1 LITGMMLSDGS
12 LRIHGKDAYLQ
23 IGQKDKEF
31 VYHLSNLFAKIGI
44 VGAPPI
50 ECKSIIKPSGNL
62 RISYL
67 LTTFTMPYLT
77 ELHSECYR
85 KVEGKNV
92 KVIPS
97 NIDSLLTP
105 IALAY
110 WLSGDGSYC
119 QTTGRITIA
128 TNSFSPEF
136 EDKLPKRKERGIS
149 QSRENRGSRNC
160 QQVEDK
166 GQEYSEFGRA
176 FASAPIGKEGE
187 EKNSPRKL
195 IGPSKATKIGPI
207 RAINKGGNPL
217 ETHDDEQEQHGYG
230 PYVYDEESTARTGF
244 CEVTTKIEEATATK
258 GSDSIATEALAI
270 RIERKKAA
278 AVETKLRDRHRC
290 DYHIPIIRFGA
301 DAREFEGWLGL
312 LEVDPRYSK
321 IPAPLGGHTARYS
334 RTMTAT
340 AFEKSSSKLSGR
352 YSHCWQ
358 KPATPALIK
367 GPQAAQ
373 HPLGLLKS
381 LPRTF
386 LVLHSRSL
394 QIARF
399 LRVAQALHLLV
410 RRAFITTTFLLIS
423 QSNVGPTLY
432 AIGGGMK
439 GTVSLVLVLDE
450 LVGPLLG
457 I

>member
-136 EDKLPKRKERGIS
+136 EDK
-149 QSRENRGSRNC
+149 
-160 QQVEDK
+160 
-166 GQEYSEFGRA
+166 
-176 FASAPIGKEGE
+176 
-187 EKNSPRKL
+187 
-195 IGPSKATKIGPI
+195 
-207 RAINKGGNPL
+207 
-217 ETHDDEQEQHGYG
+217 
-230 PYVYDEESTARTGF
+230 
-244 CEVTTKIEEATATK
+244 
-258 GSDSIATEALAI
+258 
-270 RIERKKAA
+270 
-278 AVETKLRDRHRC
+278 
-290 DYHIPIIRFGA
+290 
-301 DAREFEGWLGL
+301 
-312 LEVDPRYSK
+312 
-321 IPAPLGGHTARYS
+321 
-334 RTMTAT
+334 
-340 AFEKSSSKLSGR
+340 
-352 YSHCWQ
+352 
-358 KPATPALIK
+358 
-367 GPQAAQ
+367 
-373 HPLGLLKS
+373 
-381 LPRTF
+381 
-386 LVLHSRSL
+386 
-394 QIARF
+394 
-399 LRVAQALHLLV
+399 
-410 RRAFITTTFLLIS
+410 
-423 QSNVGPTLY
+423 
-432 AIGGGMK
+432 
-439 GTVSLVLVLDE
+439 
-450 LVGPLLG
+450 
-457 I
+457 

>member
-207 RAINKGGNPL
+207 RAITERAINTSTK
-217 ETHDDEQEQHGYG
+217 
-230 PYVYDEESTARTGF
+230 ESTARTGF

-270 RIERKKAA
+270 RIGTGPYPYWQQERKKAA

-312 LEVDPRYSK
+312 LEVDPRY
-321 IPAPLGGHTARYS
+321 
-334 RTMTAT
+334 
-340 AFEKSSSKLSGR
+340 
-352 YSHCWQ
+352 
-358 KPATPALIK
+358 
-367 GPQAAQ
+367 
-373 HPLGLLKS
+373 
-381 LPRTF
+381 
-386 LVLHSRSL
+386 RS
-394 QIARF
+394 
-399 LRVAQALHLLV
+399 
-410 RRAFITTTFLLIS
+410 T
-423 QSNVGPTLY
+423 
-432 AIGGGMK
+432 
-439 GTVSLVLVLDE
+439 E
-450 LVGPLLG
+450 
-457 I
+457 

>member
-92 KVIPS
+92 K
-97 NIDSLLTP
+97 
-105 IALAY
+105 
-110 WLSGDGSYC
+110 
-119 QTTGRITIA
+119 
-128 TNSFSPEF
+128 
-136 EDKLPKRKERGIS
+136 
-149 QSRENRGSRNC
+149 
-160 QQVEDK
+160 
-166 GQEYSEFGRA
+166 
-176 FASAPIGKEGE
+176 
-187 EKNSPRKL
+187 
-195 IGPSKATKIGPI
+195 
-207 RAINKGGNPL
+207 
-217 ETHDDEQEQHGYG
+217 HDDEQEQHGYG

>member
-92 KVIPS
+92 K
-97 NIDSLLTP
+97 
-105 IALAY
+105 
-110 WLSGDGSYC
+110 
-119 QTTGRITIA
+119 
-128 TNSFSPEF
+128 
-136 EDKLPKRKERGIS
+136 RKERGIS

-207 RAINKGGNPL
+207 RAITERAINTSTK
-217 ETHDDEQEQHGYG
+217 
-230 PYVYDEESTARTGF
+230 ESTARTGF

-270 RIERKKAA
+270 RIGTGPYPYWQQERKKAA